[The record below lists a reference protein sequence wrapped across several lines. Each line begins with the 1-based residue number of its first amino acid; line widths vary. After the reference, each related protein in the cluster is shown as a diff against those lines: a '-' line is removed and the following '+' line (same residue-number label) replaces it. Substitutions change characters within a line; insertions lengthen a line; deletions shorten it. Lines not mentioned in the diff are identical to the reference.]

1 MIEIY
6 KVQTIDGHRIDCTI
20 PSEENVSIDAKEL
33 MLFPALIDPHVHFR
47 TPGAEYK
54 EDWKSAAKAAI
65 AGGVTTVLDMPNN
78 TPAASTALAL
88 QAKEERVK
96 DQLNAARIP
105 LRYGFY
111 LGADRRHLQEIPKL
125 KESVVGLKIYMGSS
139 TGDLLIDDA
148 GSLKDAFQIAA
159 ENDLLVAVHAEDEG
173 LIKERSKHF
182 LDRKDP
188 AVHSEIRSPKVAA
201 LAVEHAIRLAEE
213 TKARLYIAHV
223 STKEELALIRSAK
236 KRGLRIYAETT
247 PHHLFLDDS
256 AYAKLG
262 TLALVNPP
270 LRSKQEREA
279 VWEAIH
285 DETIDTIGTDHAPH
299 TLEEKQKPYGSA
311 PSGFP
316 SIEFYFA
323 LLLNAHAEKKLS
335 LEQIVSL
342 THTRPQEIFRLP
354 IDDDIVLVDLSEKRT
369 LGNSMIRSKAG
380 WSPYLG
386 MALQGWPRYTVCK
399 GRLFDLHHIA

>member
-1 MIEIY
+1 MIEIH
-6 KVQTIDGHRIDCTI
+6 KVQTTDGHRIDCSI
-20 PSEENVSIDAKEL
+20 PSEEKLSIDAEEL

-47 TPGAEYK
+47 VPGAEYK
-54 EDWKSAAKAAI
+54 EDWTTAAKAAI

-78 TPAASTALAL
+78 TPACSTALAFHG
-88 QAKEERVK
+88 KEEMVQK
-96 DQLNAARIP
+96 QLNEAGIP

-111 LGADRRHLQEIPKL
+111 LGADKRHLQEIPKL
-125 KESVVGLKIYMGSS
+125 KKRAAGIKIYMGSS

-148 GSLKDAFQIAA
+148 ASLKEAFRIAA
-159 ENDLLVAVHAEDEG
+159 ANDLLIAVHAEDEA
-173 LIKERSKHF
+173 LLKERKHQF
-182 LDRKDP
+182 ANRSDA
-188 AVHSEIRSPKVAA
+188 AVHSEIRSPRAA
-201 LAVEHAIRLAEE
+201 AIAVEQAILLAEE

-223 STKEELALIRSAK
+223 STKGELDLIRSAK
-236 KRGLRIYAETT
+236 KKGLSVYAEAT
-247 PHHLFLDDS
+247 PHHLFLNDS
-256 AYAKLG
+256 AYARLG

-270 LRSKQEREA
+270 LRSKQDQEA
-279 VWEAIH
+279 LWDAIH

-316 SIEFYFA
+316 SIEFYFS

-354 IDDDIVLVDLSEKRT
+354 IDDDVVLVSLDEKRT
-369 LGNSMIRSKAG
+369 IDHSMIRSKAR

-386 MALQGWPRYTVCK
+386 MTLSGWPRYTICR
-399 GRLFDLHHIA
+399 GRLFDLQ

>member
-1 MIEIY
+1 MIEVR
-6 KVQTIDGHRIDCTI
+6 KVQTTDGHRIDCFI
-20 PSEENVSIDAKEL
+20 PSSEKISLETPEL

-47 TPGAEYK
+47 VPGAEYK
-54 EDWKSAAKAAI
+54 EDWTTAAKAAI

-78 TPAASTALAL
+78 QPACSTESALHT
-88 QAKEERVK
+88 KEKLVK
-96 DQLNAARIP
+96 QQLDSIGIP

-111 LGADRRHLQEIPKL
+111 LGADRRHLQEMAPL
-125 KESVVGLKIYMGSS
+125 KERVAGVKIYMGSS
-139 TGDLLIDDA
+139 TGDLLIENEA
-148 GSLKDAFQIAA
+148 ALRDAFQIAA
-159 ENDLLVAVHAEDEG
+159 ENNLIVAVHAEDEE
-173 LIKERSKHF
+173 LLQERKRLFSGRS
-182 LDRKDP
+182 DA
-188 AVHSEIRSPKVAA
+188 AVHSEIRSPEAA
-201 LAVEHAIRLAEE
+201 ARAVEQAIRLAEE

-223 STKEELALIRSAK
+223 STLDELSLIRSAK
-236 KRGLRIYAETT
+236 KRGLPVYAEAT

-270 LRSKQEREA
+270 LRSKKDREA
-279 VWEAIH
+279 LWDAIA

-299 TLEEKQKPYGSA
+299 TLEEKKNPYGSA
-311 PSGFP
+311 PSGLP

-323 LLLNAHAEKKLS
+323 LLLNAHAEKRLS

-354 IDDDIVLVDLSEKRT
+354 IDDDIVLADLNCTRT
-369 LGNSMIRSKAG
+369 IEPSMIRSKAG

-386 MALQGWPRYTVCK
+386 LTLRGWPRYTVCR
-399 GRLFDLHHIA
+399 GRLFDLSQF